1 MVSSVWLQPRLH
13 GVDVLLGAL
22 IGEPQS
28 LELVL
33 DVGQLRLKLP
43 RFHRV
48 LMWMFEWTNQLSLFS
63 GQVINSLP
71 SDGGAAHLSRECLG
85 RSHFLAKVLVLD
97 QQVGPLLLE
106 ESHLR
111 RRKTVRDQL
120 DGEGSALSQHWSKVS
135 PESRVHDTSE
145 PRSRRRAGS
154 PSSTQSSSSEQ
165 RHGRST
171 PLREKRL
178 VLKHL
183 KMIFNPTTFV

>member
-1 MVSSVWLQPRLH
+1 MCSQTFQDYLLSLVSSVWLQPRLH

-48 LMWMFEWTNQLSLFS
+48 LMWMLEWTNQLSLFFRAGYQLITILS
-63 GQVINSLP
+63 
-71 SDGGAAHLSRECLG
+71 SDGGAAHLSREGLG

-111 RRKTVRDQL
+111 RRKTVRNQI
-120 DGEGSALSQHWSKVS
+120 DGEGSALLIPDVLMKVVW
-135 PESRVHDTSE
+135 EIMKY
-145 PRSRRRAGS
+145 
-154 PSSTQSSSSEQ
+154 QKWQ
-165 RHGRST
+165 YW
-171 PLREKRL
+171 
-178 VLKHL
+178 
-183 KMIFNPTTFV
+183 